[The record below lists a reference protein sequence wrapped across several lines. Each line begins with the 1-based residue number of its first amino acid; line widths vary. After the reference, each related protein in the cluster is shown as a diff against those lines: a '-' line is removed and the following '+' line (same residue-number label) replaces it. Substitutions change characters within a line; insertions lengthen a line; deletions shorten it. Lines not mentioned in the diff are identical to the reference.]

1 MGTRLWTEGT
11 GESKTGGVPPIPE
24 TAERLVVLWTRPPE
38 PAMSL
43 PRTVAQVLDHH
54 VTLTL
59 ESLDRVY
66 LNVYQPE
73 LQTPR
78 AVFHF
83 LRDHYGQG
91 AVSSHQMKQI
101 TERFLDGIH
110 HFAADHQIP
119 ILSFE
124 KGQRKEDLAAEY
136 LAQSSATEGVLF
148 IGKAQEKVRTFRTE
162 GRRNAD
168 GQTYPWIVESTAM
181 VNQYYFYAVDVDF
194 GPFFLKYSSYFPYG
208 AKLCFNGHEYLKRQ
222 LTKEGIGY
230 EALANGI
237 LSCDNPKRMQELA
250 DGLTPARILLFL
262 SKWQNRLPGPF
273 TMDEQR
279 AGYRYQVSISQV
291 EFARTQVL
299 DRPVHGRIFFEEIVR
314 ENIDL
319 GRPDNLQLIFARR
332 VTKRTP
338 GPFRTRVVREGV
350 IPSLYVDYKSS
361 RLKQYFKEG
370 HALRTELTVNN
381 AGEFGLGRRLENLPA
396 LRELGFQAT
405 RRLLDV
411 ETTSQ
416 DFAFSEEV
424 FREVTSPCRVDQQR
438 ASALRFGDELVQA
451 LLSVLLVFRLLPRGF
466 RSGDL
471 REHLAPL
478 LGDDPSQWT
487 QGRLTYQLRRLRLH
501 GLIERAPGSHRY
513 TVTEKGLRVAM
524 WFTRCQ
530 ARLFRPALGEL
541 FAEEIPEDSRLRR
554 ALDRFD
560 QEVNRY
566 IEKAK
571 VPVAA

>member
-1 MGTRLWTEGT
+1 
-11 GESKTGGVPPIPE
+11 
-24 TAERLVVLWTRPPE
+24 
-38 PAMSL
+38 MSL
-43 PRTVAQVLDHH
+43 PRTVAEVIDNH
-54 VTLTL
+54 VTLEL

-66 LNVYQPE
+66 LNVYQPQ
-73 LQTPR
+73 LQTAR

-83 LRDHYGQG
+83 LRDHYGRG
-91 AVSSHQMKQI
+91 AVSSHQMKEISQ
-101 TERFLDGIH
+101 RFLDAIDQ
-110 HFAADHQIP
+110 FADDSQIP
-119 ILSFE
+119 VIHFE

-136 LAQSSATEGVLF
+136 LAQFSETEGVLF

-162 GRRNAD
+162 GRRNAR
-168 GQTYPWIVESTAM
+168 GETYPWIVESTAM
-181 VNQYYFYAVDVDF
+181 VNQYYFYAVDADF
-194 GPFFLKYSSYFPYG
+194 GLFFLKYSSYFPYG

-222 LTKEGIGY
+222 LAKEGIAY
-230 EALANGI
+230 EELANG
-237 LSCDNPKRMQELA
+237 
-250 DGLTPARILLFL
+250 LTSARILLFL
-262 SKWQNRLPGPF
+262 SKWQDRLPCPF
-273 TMDEQR
+273 TWDQQR
-279 AGYRYQVSISQV
+279 AGYRYQASMSQV

-299 DRPVHGRIFFEEIVR
+299 DRPVHGRIFFEEVLR

-319 GRPDNLQLIFARR
+319 GRPDNLQLIFERR

-370 HALRTELTVNN
+370 RALRTELTVND
-381 AGEFGLGRRLENLPA
+381 AGEFGLGRKLENLPA

-411 ETTSQ
+411 EKTSQ
-416 DFAFSEEV
+416 DFAFSEEM
-424 FREVTSPCRVDQQR
+424 FREVTGPCRVGEQR
-438 ASALRFGDELVQA
+438 ALALRFGDELVQA
-451 LLSVLLVFRLLPRGF
+451 LLSVLLVLRLLPRGF
-466 RSGDL
+466 RCADL
-471 REHLAPL
+471 REHLASL
-478 LGDDPSQWT
+478 LGVDPSQWT

-513 TVTEKGLRVAM
+513 TVTTKGLRVAL
-524 WFTRCQ
+524 WFTRCH
-530 ARLFRPALGEL
+530 ARLFRPALGEI
-541 FAEEIPEDSRLRR
+541 FAEEFPDDTPLRR

-560 QEVNRY
+560 QEVNRD

>member
-1 MGTRLWTEGT
+1 MSLQHVATEVT
-11 GESKTGGVPPIPE
+11 DPK
-24 TAERLVVLWTRPPE
+24 
-38 PAMSL
+38 PAMSW
-43 PRTVAQVLDHH
+43 PRTVAEVIKHH
-54 VTLTL
+54 VVLEL

-78 AVFHF
+78 AVFQF
-83 LRDHYGQG
+83 LRDHYGRG
-91 AVSSHQMKQI
+91 SVSSHQMKEI
-101 TERFLDGIH
+101 SDRFLRSIDR
-110 HFAADHQIP
+110 FALDQDIP
-119 ILSFE
+119 IIRFE

-136 LAQSSATEGVLF
+136 LAQFSGTEGVLF

-162 GRRNAD
+162 GRRNAN
-168 GQTYPWIVESTAM
+168 GPTYPWIVESTAM
-181 VNQYYFYAVDVDF
+181 VNQYYFYAVDADF

-222 LTKEGIGY
+222 LDKEGIGF
-230 EALANGI
+230 EELANGI
-237 LSCDNPKRMQELA
+237 FSCDNPQRMQELA
-250 DGLTPARILLFL
+250 NGLTPARILLFL
-262 SKWQNRLPGPF
+262 SKWQHHLPGPF
-273 TMDEQR
+273 TIFEQR
-279 AGYRYQVSISQV
+279 AGYRYQASICQV
-291 EFARTQVL
+291 EFALTQVL
-299 DRPVHGRIFFEEIVR
+299 DRPVHGRIFFEEVLR

-370 HALRTELTVNN
+370 RALRTELTVND
-381 AGEFGLGRRLENLPA
+381 AGEFGLGRKLANLPA
-396 LRELGFQAT
+396 LRELGFQTT
-405 RRLLDV
+405 RRLLHV
-411 ETTSQ
+411 QKTSQ
-416 DFAFSEEV
+416 DFAFSEAV
-424 FREVTSPCRVDQQR
+424 FREVTGPCRVGQLR

-451 LLSVLLVFRLLPRGF
+451 VLSVVLMLRLQPRGF
-466 RSGDL
+466 RSSDL
-471 REHLAPL
+471 REHLASL

-487 QGRLTYQLRRLRLH
+487 QGRLSYQLRRLRLH
-501 GLIERAPGSHRY
+501 GLIERAAASHRY
-513 TVTEKGLRVAM
+513 TLTEKGLRVAM
-524 WFTRCQ
+524 WFTRCH

-541 FAEEIPEDSRLRR
+541 FAEDLPERSRLRR
-554 ALDRFD
+554 AFDRFD